1 MYILDFKIGHIA
13 KKSAIFAEHWAHVRQ
28 SFQIQKI
35 TGALK
40 INILVWKFAIPSFYF
55 KNKEN
60 LEYSFV

>member
-1 MYILDFKIGHIA
+1 MTTVILNKPLCWYNRVEGLCTFWIFEIGHIA

-40 INILVWKFAIPSFYF
+40 INILV
-55 KNKEN
+55 
-60 LEYSFV
+60 